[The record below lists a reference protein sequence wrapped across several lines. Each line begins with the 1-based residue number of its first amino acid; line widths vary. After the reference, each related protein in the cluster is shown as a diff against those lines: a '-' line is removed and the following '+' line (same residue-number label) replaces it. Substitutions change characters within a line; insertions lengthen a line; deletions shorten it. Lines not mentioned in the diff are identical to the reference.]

1 MKKSQKSQPKADEP
15 RAQKIKS
22 QNYNRGVS
30 LLLTILIMALVL
42 GISLG
47 VSTILVQET
56 KMIREMG
63 ESVVALSAAD
73 TAIEKVAM
81 NLENPSEFQE
91 CFPPPYNDICYE
103 VKVLTPGPDCQ
114 AGSYCLRGTG
124 SYKEIKRAVEL
135 KY

>member
-1 MKKSQKSQPKADEP
+1 MPTGSYLQFSN
-15 RAQKIKS
+15 S
-22 QNYNRGVS
+22 SRGIS
-30 LLLTILIMALVL
+30 LILTILIMALVL

-47 VSTILVQET
+47 VSTILVQQT

-63 ESVVALSAAD
+63 ESVTALSAAD

-81 NLENPSEFQE
+81 NLQSPTEFQE

-103 VKVLTPGPDCQ
+103 VKVMTPGADCE
-114 AGSYCLRGTG
+114 AGNYCLRATG